1 MQAPAGLCQGEKLI
15 SLRSMLS
22 RGPAPMLG
30 LDIGASSLK
39 LVELERKPSGQLVLQ
54 RCASEP
60 MQPGWVVDGKIRAF
74 DEIAQALKQLLSASA
89 SPTRRVAMALPTAAV
104 LVKKIRLPAKLQP
117 QALQQQVETAA
128 AEYFPFPLDECH
140 LDYGVAET
148 PAPTDGLVDVE
159 MAVARMERVLA
170 LQELAQAAGLTPWVV
185 DSHAFAARHAISR
198 LMDYLPQGGESQT
211 LAFFEL
217 GCESSSLQIRCAG
230 QFVHHREMAVGGA
243 ALTQEIASRQGGT
256 WAQAEQ
262 QKIHAHRSA
271 PWVKER
277 VAAFVDKLTTDL
289 SQALQ
294 AFNREGAYPPVTHV
308 MLAGGSAELAGLVES
323 LGARVHAPCVLLD
336 PFVGMTPGAALCAG
350 QIPHK
355 PAYLTACGLAL
366 RRFLP

>member
-1 MQAPAGLCQGEKLI
+1 
-15 SLRSMLS
+15 
-22 RGPAPMLG
+22 
-30 LDIGASSLK
+30 
-39 LVELERKPSGQLVLQ
+39 
-54 RCASEP
+54 
-60 MQPGWVVDGKIRAF
+60 
-74 DEIAQALKQLLSASA
+74 
-89 SPTRRVAMALPTAAV
+89 
-104 LVKKIRLPAKLQP
+104 
-117 QALQQQVETAA
+117 
-128 AEYFPFPLDECH
+128 
-140 LDYGVAET
+140 
-148 PAPTDGLVDVE
+148 
-159 MAVARMERVLA
+159 
-170 LQELAQAAGLTPWVV
+170 VV
-185 DSHAFAARHAISR
+185 DSHAFAARQAISR

>member
-1 MQAPAGLCQGEKLI
+1 MQALAGLCQGGKLI

-30 LDIGASSLK
+30 LDMGASSLK

-60 MQPGWVVDGKIRAF
+60 IQPGWVVDGKILAF
-74 DEIAQALKQLLSASA
+74 DEIARALKQLLSASA
-89 SPTRRVAMALPTAAV
+89 SPTRRVALALPTAAV
-104 LVKKIRLPAKLQP
+104 LINKIRLPANLQP
-117 QALQQQVETAA
+117 HALQQQVETAA

-148 PAPTDGLVDVE
+148 QAPTDGLVDVQ
-159 MAVARMERVLA
+159 MAVARSERVLA

-185 DSHAFAARHAISR
+185 DSQSFAARQAISR
-198 LMDYLPQGGESQT
+198 LMAYQPPERERQT

-217 GCESSSLQIRCAG
+217 GGESSSLQIRCAG
-230 QFVHHREMAVGGA
+230 QFVYHRELAVGGA

-262 QKIHAHRSA
+262 QKIHAHRAA

-277 VAAFVDKLTTDL
+277 VAAFVDKLTTGL

-294 AFNREGAYPPVTHV
+294 AFDMEGAYPPVTHV
-308 MLAGGSAELAGLVES
+308 MLAGGSAELAGLAES
-323 LGARVHAPCVLLD
+323 LGSRVHVPCVLLD
-336 PFVGMTPGAALCAG
+336 PFVGMTPGAALSAG

-355 PAYLTACGLAL
+355 PAYLSACGLAL